1 MLSKM
6 TWCSCLLSLSL
17 LDCKISQE
25 FFLSCFL
32 LCPQP
37 WDPGQACNREK
48 TPWSGHSAGARYTDP
63 IGRALF
69 DPNHEPRAG
78 HRLPHRPT
86 AWTDAGCDSPAPGG
100 PRVWHVPTGRPS
112 CSFAVRPGVEVGF
125 SQGIW
130 GLGEARAP
138 GQGPSQA
145 RIHATSPGA
154 AHTVFT
160 ERMNGQGLLTAARN
174 SLHHHSLTPRGG
186 QPPSI
191 HLWRRETAPQGQ
203 EA

>member
-1 MLSKM
+1 MLAV
-6 TWCSCLLSLSL
+6 L
-17 LDCKISQE
+17 
-25 FFLSCFL
+25 FFPL
-32 LCPQP
+32 Q
-37 WDPGQACNREK
+37 
-48 TPWSGHSAGARYTDP
+48 TPWSGHSAGAQYTDP

-130 GLGEARAP
+130 GLGKARAP

-160 ERMNGQGLLTAARN
+160 ERMNGQGLLTAAQN